1 MIVFMKKIFIMI
13 SLSVFLQS
21 CSTAVTVVDKTASG
35 VFNVVGTT
43 VHLITCPVTKKKCFD

>member
-1 MIVFMKKIFIMI
+1 MIVFMKKIFIII
-13 SLSVFLQS
+13 SLSIFLQS